1 MPSSSAFKDYVLECL
16 ESSTQ
21 LYSFSVKK
29 MFGEYCIYVYPSQA
43 LLNSYSKPLFSTPKP
58 LFLLCDDTLFI
69 KQYKE
74 LASLLKFASKA
85 PPFKGAKEWYILDID
100 SPSLLRELI
109 ETISPLLPEP
119 KAKKPKA
126 KMP

>member
-43 LLNSYSKPLFSTPKP
+43 LLNSYSKPLFSIPKP

-85 PPFKGAKEWYILDID
+85 PPFKGAKEWYVVDVD
-100 SPSLLRELI
+100 SSTLLQELV
-109 ETISPLLPEP
+109 ETIAPLLPEV
-119 KAKKPKA
+119 KPK
-126 KMP
+126 KRPKK